1 MLFGAERYA
10 AYADMEGAT
19 SVHRRPTGTQ
29 DRGPHFMIQGG
40 LRQVLAR
47 DASHF
52 LVTPREVVVASS
64 LAEVSAL
71 LSAATEGGYGLT
83 FRSGGTSLS
92 GQAQSGSVLVDTR
105 RGFRSVEVLDGG
117 ARVRVQPGATVRQ
130 VNVRLAPFGFRLG
143 PDPAS
148 EAAATVGG
156 VIANN
161 SSGML
166 CGTEFNSYRT
176 LESVV
181 VVLPSGSVI
190 DTGTGDADYQLR
202 LTEPALYE
210 GLLRLRDRV
219 RGNPE
224 SVRLIERLFGLKNT
238 MGYAVN
244 AFVDFSY
251 PVDIL
256 AHLMVGSEGTLGF
269 IAEATFRTVPV
280 RPHVATGFLVFDSI
294 ERATGVLPE
303 LVGSGLAA
311 IEVLDATALRV
322 AQQDPVGGRALPGL
336 AVDRHAGLLVE
347 FQEFTEPELAERVEQ
362 ARGLLD
368 LLPLVLPAELTRVAA
383 TRADLWHVRKGL
395 YAAVA
400 GARPSGTT
408 ALLEDVAVPV
418 SALAGTCEELTGL
431 FDRHGYEES
440 VIFGHAKDGN
450 IHFLLNERFDRPES
464 LARFTA
470 FTEDMVGLILGAGGT
485 LKAEHG
491 TGRMMAPF
499 VRRQYGDELYD
510 VMREVKA
517 LVDPAGI
524 LNPEVI
530 ISGDP
535 TIHLQHLK
543 TTPTIEA
550 EVDRC
555 VDCGF
560 CEPVCPSKDLTLTPR
575 QRIALRRERARAE
588 QAGDLALVREL
599 DDAARYELID
609 TCAAD
614 GMCAT
619 ACPVG
624 IDTGALVKRLRADA
638 APATLQQAWTT
649 AARHWARTISVASRA
664 LTIAQRVPR
673 LAAAGSRAGRQV
685 AGADTIPLWDSTLP
699 AGGPRREPRPAAE
712 PVAVFM
718 PACVGTMFGPEFGY
732 PGVTAALLALCERAG
747 VEVVIPDGIADSCC
761 GTPFA
766 SKGMTAAHGQMRDR
780 MEAWLWRATDRGRL
794 PVVVDA
800 SSCTEGLT
808 GLLARV
814 EAGYGRP
821 ITVVD
826 ALTFTVD
833 TVLPRLPDPPTR
845 LPSLVVHPTCSTT
858 RLGLTPTLLA
868 LAGTITDRAEVPAD
882 WGCCGFAGD
891 RGLLHPELTASA
903 TATQAAHVRDAGA
916 AAHASA
922 NRTCEIGMTR
932 AAGRPYVHVLEHL
945 AIAHNL
951 FTNPHPHELDTVIDK
966 ELS

>member
-1 MLFGAERYA
+1 MRDAVSAR
-10 AYADMEGAT
+10 AT
-19 SVHRRPTGTQ
+19 QRSLPHRVATA
-29 DRGPHFMIQGG
+29 H
-40 LRQVLAR
+40 

-52 LVTPREVVVASS
+52 LLSPREVGVATSIDGVVEF
-64 LAEVSAL
+64 LAGAMRSGRA
-71 LSAATEGGYGLT
+71 LT

-92 GQAQSGSVLVDTR
+92 GQGQSGSVLVDTR
-105 RGFRSVEVLDGG
+105 RHFRQVVVLDGG
-117 ARVRVQPGATVRQ
+117 ARVRVGPGATVRS
-130 VNVRLAPFGFRLG
+130 VNARLAPLGFRLG

-148 EAAATVGG
+148 ESAATVGG

-166 CGTEFNSYRT
+166 CGTVFNTYRT
-176 LESVV
+176 LESLV
-181 VVLPSGSVI
+181 VVLASGTVI
-190 DTGTGDADYQLR
+190 DTGAGDADYQLR
-202 LTEPALYE
+202 SMEPALYE

-224 SVRLIERLFGLKNT
+224 SVREINRLFAMKNT

-244 AFVDFSY
+244 AFTDFTY

-280 RPHVATGFLVFDSI
+280 LPHAATGFLVFDSI

-303 LVGSGLAA
+303 LVASGLAA
-311 IEVLDATALRV
+311 IEVLDSTALRV
-322 AQQDPVGGRALPGL
+322 AQRDPVGGRALPGL

-347 FQEFTEPELAERVEQ
+347 FQESTELALTEQ
-362 ARGLLD
+362 LDGAQNLLD
-368 LLPLVLPAELTRVAA
+368 RLPLVAPAVLTQVAS

-408 ALLEDVAVPV
+408 ALLEDIAVPV
-418 SALAGTCEELTGL
+418 PALAGTCEALAGL

-440 VIFGHAKDGN
+440 VTFGHAKDGN
-450 IHFLLNERFDRPES
+450 IHFLLNERFDRPE
-464 LARFTA
+464 LMARFTA
-470 FTEDMVGLILGAGGT
+470 FTEDMVELVLAAGGT

-499 VRRQYGDELYD
+499 VRRQYGDELYE
-510 VMREVKA
+510 VMRQVKA
-517 LVDPAGI
+517 LFDPAGI
-524 LNPEVI
+524 LNPGVI
-530 ISGDP
+530 ISDDP

-543 TTPTIEA
+543 TTPTVEA

-560 CEPVCPSKDLTLTPR
+560 CEPVCPSRDLTLTPR

-588 QAGDLALVREL
+588 LAGDTDTVREL
-599 DDAARYELID
+599 DMAAGYDLLN

-624 IDTGALVKRLRADA
+624 IDTGALVKRLRAEE
-638 APATLQQAWTT
+638 ATRPQQRAWST
-649 AARHWARTISVASRA
+649 AARHWGRTTTAASRA
-664 LTIAQRVPR
+664 LTAATRLPR
-673 LAAAGSRAGRQV
+673 LAAGGSRTARRI
-685 AGADTIPLWDSTLP
+685 AGADTVPLWDSGLP
-699 AGGPRREPRPAAE
+699 AGGPRREPRPAAN

-718 PACVGTMFGPEFGY
+718 PACVGSMFGPEPGY
-732 PGVTAALLALCERAG
+732 PGVTLALIALSERAG
-747 VEVVIPDGIADSCC
+747 VEVLIPDGIANACC

-766 SKGMTAAHGQMRDR
+766 SKGMTTAHGQMRDR
-780 MEAWLWRATDRGRL
+780 MEAWLWQATDRARL

-800 SSCTEGLT
+800 ASCTEGLT
-808 GLLARV
+808 GLLDRV
-814 EAGYGRP
+814 HATYGRP
-821 ITVVD
+821 ITVID
-826 ALTFTVD
+826 AITFTHQ
-833 TVLPRLPDPPTR
+833 TLLPRLPAPTR
-845 LPSLVVHPTCSTT
+845 LPVITVHPTCSTT
-858 RLGLTPTLLA
+858 RLGITADLLA
-868 LAGTITDRAEVPAD
+868 LAGTVADSVEVPAD

-903 TATQAAHVRDAGA
+903 TATQAAQVRALDAP
-916 AAHASA
+916 AHASA

-932 AAGRPYVHVLEHL
+932 ATDRPYAHVLERL
-945 AIAHNL
+945 AIAHDL
-951 FTNPHPHELDTVIDK
+951 FPDPRPNEPDTVSDK
-966 ELS
+966 EPS

>member
-1 MLFGAERYA
+1 MTEPFWSAE
-10 AYADMEGAT
+10 T
-19 SVHRRPTGTQ
+19 SKRVTY
-29 DRGPHFMIQGG
+29 
-40 LRQVLAR
+40 AR

-52 LVTPREVVVASS
+52 LVTPNVVGTAEDLHAIVETVLRAGRENRTV
-64 LAEVSAL
+64 
-71 LSAATEGGYGLT
+71 T

-92 GQAQSGSVLVDTR
+92 GQSQAADILVDTR
-105 RGFRSVEVLDGG
+105 RGFRGIEILDGG
-117 ARVRVQPGATVRQ
+117 ARVKVQPGATVRQ
-130 VNVRLAPFGFRLG
+130 VNARLHSLGYRLG

-148 EAAATVGG
+148 ESAATIGG
-156 VIANN
+156 VLANN

-166 CGTEFNSYRT
+166 CGTEFNAYRT
-176 LESVV
+176 LESLV
-181 VVLPSGSVI
+181 VVLPSGTMI
-190 DTGTGDADYQLR
+190 DTGSGDADIQLQF
-202 LTEPALYE
+202 TEPALYE

-219 RGNPE
+219 RGSAQ
-224 SVRLIERLFGLKNT
+224 SVHLIERFFGMKNT

-244 AFVDFSY
+244 AFLDFSA
-251 PVDIL
+251 PIDIL

-269 IAEATFRTVPV
+269 VAEATFRTVPV
-280 RPHVATGFLVFDSI
+280 RPQVATGFLVFDCI
-294 ERATGVLPE
+294 EQATGVLPE

-311 IEVLDATALRV
+311 IELLDATALRV
-322 AQQDPVGGRALPGL
+322 AQRDPVGGRALPGL
-336 AVDRHAGLLVE
+336 AVERHAGLLVE
-347 FQEFTEPELAERVEQ
+347 FQEFTEDQLAERMYRAQ
-362 ARGLLD
+362 GLLAE
-368 LLPLVLPAELTRVAA
+368 LPVVLPAELTQDAR

-418 SALAGTCEELTGL
+418 PALAGTCQALTGL

-470 FTEDMVGLILGAGGT
+470 FTEDMVNLVLGEGGT

-510 VMREVKA
+510 VMCQVKT
-517 LVDPAGI
+517 LFDPDGV
-524 LNPEVI
+524 LNPGVVI
-530 ISGDP
+530 SDDP

-543 TTPTIEA
+543 TTPTVES

-575 QRIALRRERARAE
+575 QRIALRREGARA
-588 QAGDLALVREL
+588 QLVGDLSLARRL
-599 DDAARYELID
+599 DADVRYEVLD

-624 IDTGALVKRLRADA
+624 IDTGALVKRLRTDS
-638 APATLQQAWTT
+638 ATATQKRVWTT
-649 AARHWARTISVASRA
+649 AARHWARTSSAAAHA
-664 LTIAQRVPR
+664 LTIAKRLPR
-673 LAAAGSRAGRQV
+673 IAIAGSRTARRV
-685 AGADTIPLWDSTLP
+685 TGADITPLWEAGLP
-699 AGGPRREPRPAAE
+699 AGGTRRQPLPAGE

-718 PACVGTMFGPEFGY
+718 PACVGSMFGPEPGF
-732 PGVTAALLALCERAG
+732 PGVTAALLALCKRAG
-747 VEVVIPDGIADSCC
+747 VEVVIPEGIADTCC

-766 SKGMTAAHGQMRDR
+766 SKGMSDAHGQMRDR
-780 MEAWLWRATDRGRL
+780 MEAWLWRATDQGLL

-808 GLLARV
+808 GLLHRV
-814 EAGYGRP
+814 ESIYGRP
-821 ITVVD
+821 ITVID
-826 ALTFTVD
+826 ALTFVQD
-833 TVLPRLPDPPTR
+833 RVLPRLPRPPTR
-845 LPSLVVHPTCSTT
+845 LPCLVVHPTCSTT
-858 RLGLTPTLLA
+858 RLGLTPALLA
-868 LAGTITDRAEVPAD
+868 LAHSCADRIEVPAD

-891 RGLLHPELTASA
+891 RGLLHPELTAAATSA
-903 TATQAAHVRDAGA
+903 QAAQIRQLGGD
-916 AAHASA
+916 AHASA

-932 AAGRPYVHVLEHL
+932 ATGCSYVHVLEHL
-945 AIAHNL
+945 AISHDL
-951 FTNPHPHELDTVIDK
+951 CPDPRPKGLDTDIHK

>member
-1 MLFGAERYA
+1 MSKSDHGLSLTEDLYRA
-10 AYADMEGAT
+10 AH
-19 SVHRRPTGTQ
+19 SN
-29 DRGPHFMIQGG
+29 
-40 LRQVLAR
+40 

-52 LVTPREVVVASS
+52 LMRPALIVVATSVDDVGAQ
-64 LAEVSAL
+64 LAACSQGARTV
-71 LSAATEGGYGLT
+71 T

-92 GQAQSGSVLVDTR
+92 GQAQSDSVLVDTR
-105 RGFRSVEVLDGG
+105 RGFRSVEVLDDGH
-117 ARVRVQPGATVRQ
+117 RVRVGPGATVRS
-130 VNVRLAPFGFRLG
+130 VNARLAPLGFRLG

-148 EAAATVGG
+148 ESAATIGG
-156 VIANN
+156 VVANN

-166 CGTEFNSYRT
+166 CGTEFNTYRT

-181 VVLPSGSVI
+181 VVLPSGTVV
-190 DTGTGDADYQLR
+190 DTGAGDADYQLR
-202 LTEPALYE
+202 SLEPTLYE

-224 SVRLIERLFGLKNT
+224 SVREIERLFALKNT

-244 AFVDFSY
+244 AFIDYTY

-256 AHLMVGSEGTLGF
+256 ARLMVGSEGTLGF

-280 RPHVATGFLVFDSI
+280 LPHAATGFLVFDSI

-303 LVGSGLAA
+303 LVASGLAA
-311 IEVLDATALRV
+311 IEVLDSTALRV
-322 AQQDPVGGRALPGL
+322 AQRDPVGGRALPGL
-336 AVDRHAGLLVE
+336 AVGRHAGLLVE
-347 FQEFTEPELAERVEQ
+347 FQEATELALNERLDC
-362 ARGLLD
+362 ARELLTG
-368 LLPLVLPAELTRVAA
+368 LPLVLPAVLTQVAS

-418 SALAGTCEELTGL
+418 PELAGTCEALTGL

-464 LARFTA
+464 LARFEA
-470 FTEDMVGLILGAGGT
+470 FTEDMVELVLGAGGT

-499 VRRQYGDELYD
+499 VRRQYGDELYE

-517 LVDPAGI
+517 LFDPAGI
-524 LNPEVI
+524 LNPGVL
-530 ISGDP
+530 ISDDP

-543 TTPTIEA
+543 TTPTVEA

-560 CEPVCPSKDLTLTPR
+560 CEPVCPSRDLTLTPR

-588 QAGDLALVREL
+588 QAGDAEAVRGI
-599 DDAARYELID
+599 DAAAGYDLVD

-624 IDTGALVKRLRADA
+624 IDTGALVKRLRAEA
-638 APATLQQAWTT
+638 ATMSQERAWST
-649 AARHWARTISVASRA
+649 AARHWGRTTTTASLA
-664 LTIAQRVPR
+664 LTAAKRLPR
-673 LAAAGSRAGRQV
+673 LAAGGSRAARRV
-685 AGADTIPLWDSTLP
+685 AGTDTVPLWDSELP
-699 AGGPRREPRPAAE
+699 TGGPRREPRPAAE
-712 PVAVFM
+712 PVAVLM
-718 PACVGTMFGPEFGY
+718 SACVGSMFGPEPGH

-747 VEVVIPDGIADSCC
+747 VEVAVPDGIADACC
-761 GTPFA
+761 GTPFV
-766 SKGMTAAHGQMRDR
+766 SKGMTQAHAQMRTR
-780 MEAWLWRATDRGRL
+780 MEAWLWQATDRARL

-800 SSCTEGLT
+800 ASCTEGLT
-808 GLLARV
+808 GLLDRV

-821 ITVVD
+821 ISVID
-826 ALTFTVD
+826 AITFTRV
-833 TVLPRLPDPPTR
+833 TLLPRLPAPAR
-845 LPSLVVHPTCSTT
+845 LPSITVHPTCSTT
-858 RLGLTPTLLA
+858 RLGLTSDLLA
-868 LAGTITDRAEVPAD
+868 LAGAVADRVEVPAD

-903 TATQAAHVRDAGA
+903 TATQAKQIRSLDASAHV
-916 AAHASA
+916 SA

-932 AAGRPYVHVLEHL
+932 ATDRPYAHVLEHL
-945 AIAHNL
+945 ALALDL
-951 FTNPHPHELDTVIDK
+951 FPRPAALVPTTTTEPK
-966 ELS
+966 

>member
-1 MLFGAERYA
+1 MNSGKATPPHATGGVGLL
-10 AYADMEGAT
+10 ADRLAT
-19 SVHRRPTGTQ
+19 AH
-29 DRGPHFMIQGG
+29 
-40 LRQVLAR
+40 

-52 LVTPREVVVASS
+52 LLVPESVATVSSVEDVVQLLRASFES
-64 LAEVSAL
+64 
-71 LSAATEGGYGLT
+71 GRPLT

-92 GQAQSGSVLVDTR
+92 GQAQSDSVLVDTR
-105 RGFRSVEVLDGG
+105 RQFRSIDVLDDGR
-117 ARVRVQPGATVRQ
+117 RVRVEPGATVGQ
-130 VNVRLAPFGFRLG
+130 VNARLASLGFRLG

-148 EAAATVGG
+148 EAACTIGG
-156 VIANN
+156 VVANN
-161 SSGML
+161 SSGMV
-166 CGTEFNSYRT
+166 CGTEFNTYRT
-176 LESVV
+176 LESMVV
-181 VVLPSGSVI
+181 LLPSGTLI
-190 DTGTGDADYQLR
+190 DTGAGDADYQLR
-202 LTEPALYE
+202 LGEPALYE
-210 GLLRLRDRV
+210 GLLRLRDRI

-294 ERATGVLPE
+294 ERATGVLPA
-303 LVGSGLAA
+303 LVASGLAA

-322 AQQDPVGGRALPGL
+322 AQGDPVGGRALPGL

-347 FQEFTEPELAERVEQ
+347 FQEFTEQELAERVEQ
-362 ARGLLD
+362 ARGLLAG
-368 LLPLVLPAELTRVAA
+368 LPLVLPAELTQAA
-383 TRADLWHVRKGL
+383 GTRADLWHVRKGL

-408 ALLEDVAVPV
+408 ALLEDIAVPV
-418 SALAGTCEELTGL
+418 PALAGTCEALTSL

-450 IHFLLNERFDRPES
+450 IHFLLNERFDRPE
-464 LARFTA
+464 LMARFTA
-470 FTEDMVGLILGAGGT
+470 FTEDMVELVLGAGGT

-499 VRRQYGDELYD
+499 VRRQYGDELYE

-517 LVDPAGI
+517 LFDPAGI
-524 LNPEVI
+524 LNPGVI
-530 ISGDP
+530 ISDDP

-543 TTPTIEA
+543 TTPTVEV

-588 QAGDLALVREL
+588 HARDWTVVREL
-599 DDAARYELID
+599 DEAAGYDLLD

-624 IDTGALVKRLRADA
+624 IDTGALVKRMRAEA
-638 APATLQQAWTT
+638 VTRSHERAWST
-649 AARHWARTISVASRA
+649 AARHWGRTTTTAS
-664 LTIAQRVPR
+664 LTLTAAKRLPR
-673 LAAAGSRAGRQV
+673 LAAGGSRTARRIAGT
-685 AGADTIPLWDSTLP
+685 DTIPLWDSGLP
-699 AGGPRREPRPAAE
+699 AGGPRREPRPSAE
-712 PVAVFM
+712 PAAVFM
-718 PACVGTMFGPEFGY
+718 PACVGSMFGPEPGY

-747 VEVVIPDGIADSCC
+747 VEVLVPDGIADACC

-766 SKGMTAAHGQMRDR
+766 SKGMTTAHEQTRGR
-780 MEAWLWRATDRGRL
+780 MEAWLWQATDQAQR

-800 SSCTEGLT
+800 ASCTEGLT
-808 GLLARV
+808 GLLDRV
-814 EAGYGRP
+814 EARYGRP
-821 ITVVD
+821 ITVID
-826 ALTFTVD
+826 ALTFTHQ
-833 TVLPRLPDPPTR
+833 TLQPRLPQLEEGSR
-845 LPSLVVHPTCSTT
+845 LPSLLLHPTCSTT
-858 RLGLTPTLLA
+858 RLGITTALLA
-868 LAGTITDRAEVPAD
+868 LAGAIAEKVEVPAD

-903 TATQAAHVRDAGA
+903 TATQAAQVRALDAP
-916 AAHASA
+916 AHASA

-932 AAGRPYVHVLEHL
+932 ATGRPYAHVLEHL
-945 AIAHNL
+945 AIALDL
-951 FTNPHPHELDTVIDK
+951 FPRPAALVPTTPTMNPPAK
-966 ELS
+966 ELQS

>member
-1 MLFGAERYA
+1 MSTPVSATTLPLHEDDSIARRHA
-10 AYADMEGAT
+10 AA
-19 SVHRRPTGTQ
+19 H
-29 DRGPHFMIQGG
+29 
-40 LRQVLAR
+40 

-52 LVTPREVVVASS
+52 LVLPSTLSTVSSVDGVAAVLIACAQRREA
-64 LAEVSAL
+64 
-71 LSAATEGGYGLT
+71 LT

-92 GQAQSGSVLVDTR
+92 GQGQSGSVLVDTR
-105 RGFRSVEVLDGG
+105 RHFRSVDVLDGG
-117 ARVRVQPGATVRQ
+117 ARVRVGPGATVRS
-130 VNVRLAPFGFRLG
+130 VNARLAPLGFRLG

-148 EAAATVGG
+148 ESAATVGG

-166 CGTEFNSYRT
+166 CGTVFNTYNT
-176 LESVV
+176 LESLV
-181 VVLPSGSVI
+181 VVLASGTVI
-190 DTGTGDADYQLR
+190 DTGAGDADYRLR
-202 LTEPALYE
+202 VAEPGLYE
-210 GLLRLRDRV
+210 GLLRLRDRL
-219 RGNPE
+219 RGNPD
-224 SVRLIERLFGLKNT
+224 SVRTVERLFGLKNT

-244 AFVDFSY
+244 AFIDFTY

-280 RPHVATGFLVFDSI
+280 RPHAATGFLVFDSI

-303 LVGSGLAA
+303 LVASGPAA
-311 IEVLDATALRV
+311 IEVLDSTALRV
-322 AQQDPVGGRALPGL
+322 AQRDPVGGRALPGL
-336 AVDRHAGLLVE
+336 SVDRHAGLLVE
-347 FQEFTEPELAERVEQ
+347 FQEFTERELGERVER

-368 LLPLVLPAELTRVAA
+368 RLPVVLPAELTQVTS

-418 SALAGTCEELTGL
+418 PALAGTCEALTSL

-450 IHFLLNERFDRPES
+450 IHFLLNERFDRPE
-464 LARFTA
+464 LMARFTA
-470 FTEDMVGLILGAGGT
+470 FTEDMVELVLGAGGT

-499 VRRQYGDELYD
+499 VRRQYGDELYE

-517 LVDPAGI
+517 LFDPAGI
-524 LNPEVI
+524 LNPGVI
-530 ISGDP
+530 ISDDP
-535 TIHLQHLK
+535 TIHVQHLK
-543 TTPTIEA
+543 TTPTVEV

-560 CEPVCPSKDLTLTPR
+560 CEPVCPSRDLTLTPR

-588 QAGDLALVREL
+588 QAGDLDLVREL
-599 DDAARYELID
+599 DVAAEYELVD

-624 IDTGALVKRLRADA
+624 IDTGALVKRLRAEDA
-638 APATLQQAWTT
+638 TRSHQRAWST
-649 AARHWARTISVASRA
+649 AARHWGRTTTTAGRA
-664 LTIAQRVPR
+664 LTAAQRVPR
-673 LAAAGSRAGRQV
+673 LATATSRAARTIV
-685 AGADTIPLWDSTLP
+685 GADTVPRWDEGLP
-699 AGGPRREPRPAAE
+699 AGGPARVPRQATD

-718 PACVGTMFGPEFGY
+718 PACVGSMFGPEPGY

-747 VEVVIPDGIADSCC
+747 VDVAVPDGIENACC
-761 GTPFA
+761 GTPFS
-766 SKGMTAAHGQMRDR
+766 SKGMTRAHAQMRAR
-780 MEAWLWRATDRGRL
+780 MEAWLWQATDHGRL

-800 SSCTEGLT
+800 ASCTEGLT
-808 GLLARV
+808 GLLDRV
-814 EAGYGRP
+814 ESTYGRP
-821 ITVVD
+821 ITVID
-826 ALTFTVD
+826 AITFTHQ
-833 TVLPRLPDPPTR
+833 TLLPRLPAPTR
-845 LPSLVVHPTCSTT
+845 RPSIAVHPTCSTT
-858 RLGLTPTLLA
+858 RLGITPELLA
-868 LAGTITDRAEVPAD
+868 LAGTIADTVEVPPD

-903 TATQAAHVRDAGA
+903 TATQAAQVRALDAP
-916 AAHASA
+916 AHASA

-932 AAGRPYVHVLEHL
+932 ATDRPYAHVLEHL
-945 AIAHNL
+945 AIAHDL
-951 FTNPHPHELDTVIDK
+951 FPDPRTNTSNTAPDNATDK

>member
-1 MLFGAERYA
+1 MPHGSELPGARV
-10 AYADMEGAT
+10 G
-19 SVHRRPTGTQ
+19 SVPSKRGRRRFSVAEDPGC
-29 DRGPHFMIQGG
+29 DDSAEDI
-40 LRQVLAR
+40 VLLSLSH
-47 DASHF
+47 DASHYQI
-52 LVTPREVVVASS
+52 VPADSVVACGIEQVAR
-64 LAEVSAL
+64 LMG
-71 LSAATEGGYGLT
+71 AAQAGGERIT

-92 GQAQSGSVLVDTR
+92 GQAQAPGTLVDTR
-105 RGFRSVEVLDGG
+105 RNFRAIEVLDGG
-117 ARVRVQPGATVRQ
+117 ARVKVQPGATVGQ
-130 VNVRLAPFGFRLG
+130 VNARLAVHGYRLG

-148 EAAATVGG
+148 ASAATVGG

-166 CGTEFNSYRT
+166 CGTEFNAFRT
-176 LESVV
+176 LESLV
-181 VVLPSGSVI
+181 VVLPTGTVV
-190 DTGTGDADYQLR
+190 DTGSGDADEHLR
-202 LTEPALYE
+202 RAEPDLFY

-219 RGNPE
+219 LGNAE
-224 SVRLIERLFGLKNT
+224 SVRVLDHLFAMKNT
-238 MGYAVN
+238 MGYSVN
-244 AFVDFSY
+244 AFLDFTS

-269 IAEATFRTVPV
+269 IAEATFRTVPL
-280 RPHVATGFLVFDSI
+280 RPHAATGFLVFDSI

-303 LVGSGLAA
+303 LVTSGLAA
-311 IEVLDATALRV
+311 IELLDATALRV
-322 AQQDPVGGRALPGL
+322 AQRDTIGGRALPGL
-336 AVDRHAGLLVE
+336 SVERHAGLLVE
-347 FQEFTEPELAERVEQ
+347 FQESTDLALAERLEG
-362 ARGLLD
+362 ARDMLD
-368 LLPLVLPAELTRVAA
+368 RLPLALPAELTQTPG

-408 ALLEDVAVPV
+408 ALLEDIAVPV
-418 SALAGTCEELTGL
+418 PALAGTCEALTGL

-450 IHFLLNERFDRPES
+450 IHFLLNERFDQTES
-464 LARFTA
+464 LSRFTA
-470 FTEDMVGLILGAGGT
+470 FTEDMVELVLGAGGT

-517 LVDPAGI
+517 LFDPAGI
-524 LNPEVI
+524 LNPGVI
-530 ISGDP
+530 ISDDP

-543 TTPTIEA
+543 TTPTVES

-555 VDCGF
+555 VDCGY

-588 QAGDLALVREL
+588 LAGDTETVRGI
-599 DDAARYELID
+599 DAAAGYDLLD

-624 IDTGALVKRLRADA
+624 IDTGALVKRLRAEES
-638 APATLQQAWTT
+638 TRKQERVWTT
-649 AARHWARTISVASRA
+649 AARHWGRTTTTASRA
-664 LTIAQRVPR
+664 LTVAKALPR
-673 LAAAGSRAGRQV
+673 LAAGGSRAARRI
-685 AGADTIPLWDSTLP
+685 AGAEIFPLWDSGLP
-699 AGGPRREPRPAAE
+699 AGGPRREPRPAAY

-718 PACVGTMFGPEFGY
+718 PACVGSMFGPEPGY
-732 PGVTAALLALCERAG
+732 PGVTSALMALCERAG
-747 VEVVIPDGIADSCC
+747 VEVVIPDGIADACC

-766 SKGMTAAHGQMRDR
+766 SKGMTTAHGQMRDR
-780 MEAWLWRATDRGRL
+780 MEAWLWQATDRARL

-808 GLLARV
+808 GLLDRV
-814 EAGYGRP
+814 GAPYGRP
-821 ITVVD
+821 ITVID
-826 ALTFTVD
+826 AITFTHQ
-833 TVLPRLPDPPTR
+833 TLLPRLPSPTR
-845 LPSLVVHPTCSTT
+845 RPSITVHPTCSTT
-858 RLGLTPTLLA
+858 RLGITADLLG
-868 LAGTITDRAEVPAD
+868 LAGTVADSVEVPAD

-903 TATQAAHVRDAGA
+903 TATQAAQVRALDASAHV
-916 AAHASA
+916 SA

-932 AAGRPYVHVLEHL
+932 ATDRSYVHVLEHL
-945 AIAHNL
+945 AIAHDL
-951 FTNPHPHELDTVIDK
+951 FPDPQPKEPDTASDK
-966 ELS
+966 EPS

>member
-1 MLFGAERYA
+1 MTSLASASTPARYEGVSITRRYA
-10 AYADMEGAT
+10 AA
-19 SVHRRPTGTQ
+19 H
-29 DRGPHFMIQGG
+29 
-40 LRQVLAR
+40 

-52 LVTPREVVVASS
+52 LILPSSVSKASS
-64 LAEVSAL
+64 VDEMAAL
-71 LSAATEGGYGLT
+71 LAACAGRDQVLT

-92 GQAQSGSVLVDTR
+92 GQAQAAGLLVDTR
-105 RGFRSVEVLDGG
+105 RGFRAVEVLDGG

-130 VNVRLAPFGFRLG
+130 VNARLAPFGFRLG

-148 EAAATVGG
+148 ESAATVGG
-156 VIANN
+156 VVANN

-166 CGTEFNSYRT
+166 CGTEFNTYRT
-176 LESVV
+176 LESLV
-181 VVLPSGSVI
+181 VVLPGGTVL
-190 DTGTGDADYQLR
+190 DTAQPDADYQLR
-202 LTEPALYE
+202 VAEPALYE

-244 AFVDFSY
+244 AFVDFTY

-256 AHLMVGSEGTLGF
+256 THLMVGSEGTLGF

-303 LVGSGLAA
+303 LVASGLAA

-322 AQQDPVGGRALPGL
+322 AQRDPVGGRALPGL

-347 FQEFTEPELAERVEQ
+347 FQEFTEPELADRVEQ

-368 LLPLVLPAELTRVAA
+368 RLPVVLPAELTQGAG

-418 SALAGTCEELTGL
+418 PALAETCEALTGL

-450 IHFLLNERFDRPES
+450 IHFLLNERFDRPQS

-470 FTEDMVGLILGAGGT
+470 FTEDMVDLVLGAGGT

-499 VRRQYGDELYD
+499 VRRQYGDELYA
-510 VMREVKA
+510 VMREVKT
-517 LVDPAGI
+517 LFDPAGI
-524 LNPEVI
+524 LNPGVI
-530 ISGDP
+530 ISDDP

-543 TTPTIEA
+543 TTPTVEA

-560 CEPVCPSKDLTLTPR
+560 CEPVCPSRDLTLTPR

-588 QAGDLALVREL
+588 QAGDTATVRQIDATAEYALV
-599 DDAARYELID
+599 D

-638 APATLQQAWTT
+638 APATQQRAWTT
-649 AARHWARTISVASRA
+649 AARHWARTTTIAARA
-664 LTIAQRVPR
+664 LTIATRVPR
-673 LAAAGSRAGRQV
+673 MAAAGSRIARRV
-685 AGADTIPLWDSTLP
+685 TGADTVPLWDAGLP
-699 AGGPRREPRPAAE
+699 AGGTRREPRPAVN

-718 PACVGTMFGPEFGY
+718 PACVGSMFGPEPGY
-732 PGVTAALLALCERAG
+732 PGVTAALLALCEAAR
-747 VEVVIPDGIADSCC
+747 VEVMVPDGIADTCC

-766 SKGMTAAHGQMRDR
+766 SKGMTTAHGQMRHR
-780 MEAWLWRATDRGRL
+780 MEAWLWQATDRGRL

-800 SSCTEGLT
+800 ASCTEGLT
-808 GLLARV
+808 GLLDRV

-821 ITVVD
+821 ITAVD
-826 ALTFTVD
+826 ALTLTLD
-833 TVLPRLPDPPTR
+833 TVLPRLPQPPAR
-845 LPSLVVHPTCSTT
+845 LPSLMVHPTCSTT

-868 LAGTITDRAEVPAD
+868 LAGAVADRVEVPAD

-891 RGLLHPELTASA
+891 RGLLHPELTAAA
-903 TATQAAHVRDAGA
+903 TATQATQVRDLA
-916 AAHASA
+916 ATSHASA

-932 AAGRPYVHVLEHL
+932 ATGRPYVHVLEHL
-945 AIAHNL
+945 AIAHAL
-951 FTNPHPHELDTVIDK
+951 VPAPLSIEPDK

>member
-1 MLFGAERYA
+1 MRHA
-10 AYADMEGAT
+10 AA
-19 SVHRRPTGTQ
+19 H
-29 DRGPHFMIQGG
+29 
-40 LRQVLAR
+40 

-52 LVTPREVVVASS
+52 LLWPSS
-64 LAEVSAL
+64 VSGVSSVDELVAL
-71 LSAATEGGYGLT
+71 LVVGARQGEALT

-117 ARVRVQPGATVRQ
+117 ARVRVQTGATVRQ

-156 VIANN
+156 VVANN

-176 LESVV
+176 LESLV
-181 VVLPSGSVI
+181 VVLPSGSVV
-190 DTGTGDADYQLR
+190 DTGSGDADYQLR
-202 LTEPALYE
+202 VAEPALYE

-224 SVRLIERLFGLKNT
+224 SVRLIERLFGMKNT

-244 AFVDFSY
+244 AFVDFTY

-256 AHLMVGSEGTLGF
+256 THLMVGSEGTLGF

-303 LVGSGLAA
+303 LVASGLAA

-322 AQQDPVGGRALPGL
+322 AQRDPVGGRALPSL
-336 AVDRHAGLLVE
+336 AVARHAGLLVE
-347 FQEFTEPELAERVEQ
+347 FQESTERELADRVEQ

-368 LLPLVLPAELTRVAA
+368 RLPVVLPAELTQVAA

-418 SALAGTCEELTGL
+418 PALAGTCQALTGL
-431 FDRHGYEES
+431 FDRHRYEES
-440 VIFGHAKDGN
+440 VVFGHAKDGN

-464 LARFTA
+464 LARFSA
-470 FTEDMVGLILGAGGT
+470 FTEDMVDLIVGVGGT

-499 VRRQYGDELYD
+499 VRRQYGDELYE

-517 LVDPAGI
+517 LFDPAGI
-524 LNPEVI
+524 LNPDVVI
-530 ISGDP
+530 SDDP

-543 TTPTIEA
+543 TTPTVEA

-560 CEPVCPSKDLTLTPR
+560 CEPVCPSRDLTLTPR

-588 QAGDLALVREL
+588 QAGDTEMVRQIDATAEYALV
-599 DDAARYELID
+599 D

-638 APATLQQAWTT
+638 APATQQRAWTS
-649 AARHWARTISVASRA
+649 AGRHWARTTTTASRA
-664 LTIAQRVPR
+664 LTAAKRVPR
-673 LAAAGSRAGRQV
+673 LAAAGSRTTRRV
-685 AGADTIPLWDSTLP
+685 AGADTVPLWDAGLP
-699 AGGPRREPRPAAE
+699 AGGARREPRPAAY

-718 PACVGTMFGPEFGY
+718 PACVGSMFGPEPGY
-732 PGVTAALLALCERAG
+732 PGVTAALLALCEAAR
-747 VEVVIPDGIADSCC
+747 VEVVIPDGIADTCC

-766 SKGMTAAHGQMRDR
+766 SKGMTTAHGQMRDR

-800 SSCTEGLT
+800 ASCTEGLT

-814 EAGYGRP
+814 KARYGRP
-821 ITVVD
+821 ITVID

-833 TVLPRLPDPPTR
+833 TVLPRLPQPPAR

-858 RLGLTPTLLA
+858 RLGLTPALLA
-868 LAGTITDRAEVPAD
+868 LAGTVADRVEVPAD

-903 TATQAAHVRDAGA
+903 TTTQAAQVRDLA
-916 AAHASA
+916 ATAHASA

-932 AAGRPYVHVLEHL
+932 ATDRPYAHVLEHL
-945 AIAHNL
+945 AIAHEL
-951 FTNPHPHELDTVIDK
+951 FPNPRTIDTDK
-966 ELS
+966 EPS

>member
-1 MLFGAERYA
+1 M
-10 AYADMEGAT
+10 
-19 SVHRRPTGTQ
+19 VHA
-29 DRGPHFMIQGG
+29 H
-40 LRQVLAR
+40 
-47 DASHF
+47 DASHY
-52 LVTPREVVVASS
+52 LVVPHDVTAAESIEEVGAA
-64 LAEVSAL
+64 LA
-71 LSAATEGGYGLT
+71 AAAADGQAIT

-92 GQAQSGSVLVDTR
+92 GQAQSGSILIDTR

-117 ARVRVQPGATVRQ
+117 DRVRVQPGATVRQ
-130 VNVRLAPFGFRLG
+130 VNARLAPFGSRLG

-148 EAAATVGG
+148 ESAATVGG
-156 VIANN
+156 VVANN

-166 CGTEFNSYRT
+166 CGTEFNAYRT
-176 LESVV
+176 LESLV
-181 VVLPSGSVI
+181 VVLPSGTVL
-190 DTGTGDADYQLR
+190 DTGAGDADYQFR
-202 LTEPALYE
+202 VAEPALYE

-244 AFVDFSY
+244 AFVDFDD

-256 AHLMVGSEGTLGF
+256 MHLMVGSEGTLGF

-303 LVGSGLAA
+303 LVASGLAA

-322 AQQDPVGGRALPGL
+322 AQRDPVGGRALPGL
-336 AVDRHAGLLVE
+336 TVEGHAGLLVE
-347 FQEFTEPELAERVEQ
+347 FQEFTEQELADRMER

-368 LLPLVLPAELTRVAA
+368 RLPVVLPAELTQGAG

-418 SALAGTCEELTGL
+418 PALADTCEALTGL

-470 FTEDMVGLILGAGGT
+470 FTEDMVDLVLGAGGT

-499 VRRQYGDELYD
+499 VRRQYGDELYE

-517 LVDPAGI
+517 LFDPAGI
-524 LNPEVI
+524 LNPDVVI
-530 ISGDP
+530 SDDP

-543 TTPTIEA
+543 STPTVEG

-560 CEPVCPSKDLTLTPR
+560 CEPVCPSRDLTLTPR

-588 QAGDLALVREL
+588 QAGDTETVRQIDATAEYALV
-599 DDAARYELID
+599 D

-624 IDTGALVKRLRADA
+624 IDTGALVKRLRADG
-638 APATLQQAWTT
+638 APATQQRAWTA
-649 AARHWARTISVASRA
+649 AARHWARSTTAAARA
-664 LTIAQRVPR
+664 LTIATRVPR
-673 LAAAGSRAGRQV
+673 MAAAGSRAARRV
-685 AGADTIPLWDSTLP
+685 AGTDTVPLWEAGLP
-699 AGGPRREPRPAAE
+699 AGGTRREPRPAE
-712 PVAVFM
+712 YPVAVFM
-718 PACVGTMFGPEFGY
+718 PACVGSMFGPEPGY
-732 PGVTAALLALCERAG
+732 PGVTAALLALCEAAK
-747 VEVVIPDGIADSCC
+747 VEVVIPDGIADGCC

-766 SKGMTAAHGQMRDR
+766 SKGMTTAHGQMRVR

-800 SSCTEGLT
+800 ASCTEGLT

-814 EAGYGRP
+814 EARYGRP
-821 ITVVD
+821 ITVDD
-826 ALTFTVD
+826 ALTFTLD
-833 TVLPRLPDPPTR
+833 TVMPRLPQPPTR

-858 RLGLTPTLLA
+858 RLGLTPALLA
-868 LAGTITDRAEVPAD
+868 LAGEVAERVEVPAD

-903 TATQAAHVRDAGA
+903 TATQAAQVLEAGA

-932 AAGRPYVHVLEHL
+932 ATSRPYVHVLEHL
-945 AIAHNL
+945 AIAHAL
-951 FTNPHPHELDTVIDK
+951 VPAPQSIQPDK

>member
-1 MLFGAERYA
+1 MPYELAPAIRGLPTPWTAVE
-10 AYADMEGAT
+10 T
-19 SVHRRPTGTQ
+19 SQSHRASY
-29 DRGPHFMIQGG
+29 
-40 LRQVLAR
+40 AR

-52 LVTPREVVVASS
+52 LIAPREVTVAGSV
-64 LAEVSAL
+64 EDVSAL
-71 LSAATEGGYGLT
+71 MGQAALTGRALT

-117 ARVRVQPGATVRQ
+117 RRVRVGPGATVRQ
-130 VNVRLAPFGFRLG
+130 VNARLAPLGFRLG

-148 EAAATVGG
+148 ESAATVGG
-156 VIANN
+156 VVANN

-166 CGTEFNSYRT
+166 CGTEFNAYRT

-181 VVLPSGSVI
+181 VVLPSGTVV
-190 DTGTGDADYQLR
+190 DTGSGDADYQLR
-202 LTEPALYE
+202 VAEPAVYE

-219 RGNPE
+219 RGNRE

-244 AFVDFSY
+244 AFVDFTY

-256 AHLMVGSEGTLGF
+256 ARLMVGSEGTLGF
-269 IAEATFRTVPV
+269 IAEATFRTVPM
-280 RPHVATGFLVFDSI
+280 RPHAATGFFVFDSI

-322 AQQDPVGGRALPGL
+322 AQRDPVGGRALPGL

-347 FQEFTEPELAERVEQ
+347 FQEFTEQELGERVEQ

-368 LLPLVLPAELTRVAA
+368 RLPVVLPAKLTQGAQ

-400 GARPSGTT
+400 GSRPSGTT

-418 SALAGTCEELTGL
+418 PQLAGTCRALTTL

-450 IHFLLNERFDRPES
+450 LHFLLNERFDRPES

-470 FTEDMVGLILGAGGT
+470 FTEDMVDLVLGAGGT

-499 VRRQYGDELYD
+499 VRRQYGDELYE

-517 LVDPAGI
+517 LFDPAGI
-524 LNPEVI
+524 LNPGVI
-530 ISGDP
+530 ISDDP

-543 TTPTIEA
+543 TTPTVEA

-560 CEPVCPSKDLTLTPR
+560 CEPVCPSRDLTLTPR

-599 DDAARYELID
+599 DDAAEYDLVD

-624 IDTGALVKRLRADA
+624 IDTGALVKRLRAEA
-638 APATLQQAWTT
+638 APAVQQRAWSNAARHWGRTTTT
-649 AARHWARTISVASRA
+649 AARA
-664 LTIAQRVPR
+664 LTTARRVPR
-673 LAAAGSRAGRQV
+673 LAAAGSRAARRV
-685 AGADTIPLWDSTLP
+685 AGADSVPLWDARLP
-699 AGGPRREPRPAAE
+699 TGGPARVPRPAAD

-718 PACVGTMFGPEFGY
+718 PACVGSMFGPEPGY

-747 VEVVIPDGIADSCC
+747 VDVLVPEGVADACC

-766 SKGMTAAHGQMRDR
+766 SKGMTAAHARMRDR
-780 MEAWLWRATDRGRL
+780 MEAWLWQATDRGRL

-800 SSCTEGLT
+800 ASCTEGLT

-814 EAGYGRP
+814 EASHGRP
-821 ITVVD
+821 ITVID
-826 ALTFTVD
+826 ALAFTRD
-833 TVLPRLPDPPTR
+833 TLQPRLPQLQQGSR
-845 LPSLVVHPTCSTT
+845 LPVLVVHPTCSTT
-858 RLGLTPTLLA
+858 RLGLTPALLA
-868 LAGTITDRAEVPAD
+868 LAGTVADRVEVPAD

-903 TATQAAHVRDAGA
+903 TSTQAAQARDLAA

-932 AAGRPYVHVLEHL
+932 ATGRPYVHVLEHL
-945 AIAHNL
+945 AIAHAL
-951 FTNPHPHELDTVIDK
+951 APAPRTIDP
-966 ELS
+966 ERPSPTP

>member
-1 MLFGAERYA
+1 M
-10 AYADMEGAT
+10 
-19 SVHRRPTGTQ
+19 
-29 DRGPHFMIQGG
+29 
-40 LRQVLAR
+40 
-47 DASHF
+47 
-52 LVTPREVVVASS
+52 
-64 LAEVSAL
+64 
-71 LSAATEGGYGLT
+71 T

-92 GQAQSGSVLVDTR
+92 GQALSRSVLVDTR
-105 RGFRSVEVLDGG
+105 RHFRSVEVLDGG
-117 ARVRVQPGATVRQ
+117 ERVRVQPGATVRQ
-130 VNVRLAPFGFRLG
+130 VNARLAPLGFRLG

-148 EAAATVGG
+148 ESAATVGG

-166 CGTEFNSYRT
+166 CGTEFNTYRT
-176 LESVV
+176 LESLV
-181 VVLPSGSVI
+181 VVLPGGTVV
-190 DTGTGDADYQLR
+190 DTGQPDADDQLR

-224 SVRLIERLFGLKNT
+224 SVRLIERLFGMKNT

-244 AFVDFSY
+244 AFVDFDE
-251 PVDIL
+251 PIEIL
-256 AHLMVGSEGTLGF
+256 THLMVGSEGTLGF
-269 IAEATFRTVPV
+269 VAEATFRTVPV
-280 RPHVATGFLVFDSI
+280 RPHVATGFLVFASI
-294 ERATGVLPE
+294 EQATGVLPE
-303 LVGSGLAA
+303 LVASGLAA

-322 AQQDPVGGRALPGL
+322 AQRDPVGGRALPGL
-336 AVDRHAGLLVE
+336 TVDRHAGLLVE
-347 FQEFTEPELAERVEQ
+347 FQEFTEQELADRVEQ
-362 ARGLLD
+362 AWGLLD
-368 LLPLVLPAELTRVAA
+368 RLPMVLPAELTRVAE

-418 SALAGTCEELTGL
+418 PALAGTCEALTGL

-450 IHFLLNERFDRPES
+450 IHFLLNERFDRTES
-464 LARFTA
+464 LTRFTA
-470 FTEDMVGLILGAGGT
+470 FTEDMVDLVLGAGGT

-499 VRRQYGDELYD
+499 VRRQYGDELYA

-517 LVDPAGI
+517 LFDPAGI
-524 LNPEVI
+524 LNPDVI
-530 ISGDP
+530 ISDDP

-543 TTPTIEA
+543 TNPTVEA

-560 CEPVCPSKDLTLTPR
+560 CEPVCPSRDLTLTPR

-588 QAGDLALVREL
+588 QAGDTETVRRIDATAEYALV
-599 DDAARYELID
+599 D

-638 APATLQQAWTT
+638 APETQQRAWAT
-649 AARHWARTISVASRA
+649 AARHWARTTTTAARA
-664 LTIAQRVPR
+664 LSIATRVPR
-673 LAAAGSRAGRQV
+673 LAAAGSRAARRV
-685 AGADTIPLWDSTLP
+685 AGADTVPLWDARLP
-699 AGGPRREPRPAAE
+699 AGGNRREPRPATN
-712 PVAVFM
+712 PSAVYM
-718 PACVGTMFGPEFGY
+718 PACVGTMFGPEPGY
-732 PGVTAALLALCERAG
+732 PGVTAALLALCDRAG
-747 VEVVIPDGIADSCC
+747 VEVVIPDGIADTCC

-766 SKGMTAAHGQMRDR
+766 SKGMTTAHGQMRDR
-780 MEAWLWRATDRGRL
+780 MQAWLWQATDRGQL

-800 SSCTEGLT
+800 ASCTEGLT
-808 GLLARV
+808 SLLDRV
-814 EAGYGRP
+814 QGRYGRQ
-821 ITVVD
+821 ITVID
-826 ALTFTVD
+826 ALTFTID

-845 LPSLVVHPTCSTT
+845 LPSLAVHPTCSTT
-858 RLGLTPTLLA
+858 RLGLTPALLA
-868 LAGTITDRAEVPAD
+868 LAGTIAERVEVPTD

-903 TATQAAHVRDAGA
+903 TATQAAQIRAADATAHV
-916 AAHASA
+916 SA

-932 AAGRPYVHVLEHL
+932 ATAQPYVHVLEHL
-945 AIAHNL
+945 AIAHHL
-951 FTNPHPHELDTVIDK
+951 CTDPRTNTPDTVSEK
-966 ELS
+966 ESS

>member
-1 MLFGAERYA
+1 MKRVTY
-10 AYADMEGAT
+10 
-19 SVHRRPTGTQ
+19 
-29 DRGPHFMIQGG
+29 
-40 LRQVLAR
+40 AR

-52 LVTPREVVVASS
+52 HLTPNVVDTPLNPGDV
-64 LAEVSAL
+64 
-71 LSAATEGGYGLT
+71 AATIMRAGRDGRTIT

-92 GQAQSGSVLVDTR
+92 GQSLSDDVLMDTR
-105 RGFRSVEVLDGG
+105 RGFRSIQVLNDGR
-117 ARVRVQPGATVRQ
+117 RVRVGPGVTVRQ
-130 VNVRLAPFGFRLG
+130 VNARLTSWGYRLG

-148 EAAATVGG
+148 ETAATVGG
-156 VIANN
+156 VVANN

-166 CGTEFNSYRT
+166 CGSEFNAYRT
-176 LESVV
+176 LESLV
-181 VVLPSGSVI
+181 VVLPSGTIV
-190 DTGTGDADYQLR
+190 DTSQLDADERLR
-202 LTEPALYE
+202 VGEPTLYE

-224 SVRLIERLFGLKNT
+224 SVRRIEHLFGMKNT

-244 AFVDFSY
+244 AFLDFTY
-251 PVDIL
+251 PDDIL
-256 AHLMVGSEGTLGF
+256 THLMVGSEGTLGF

-294 ERATGVLPE
+294 ERATGALPE
-303 LVGSGLAA
+303 LVASGLAA
-311 IEVLDATALRV
+311 IEVLDATSLRV
-322 AQQDPVGGRALPGL
+322 AQQDPVGGRALPDL

-347 FQEFTEPELAERVEQ
+347 FQEFSEQDLADKVER
-362 ARGLLD
+362 ARALLEG
-368 LLPLVLPAELTRVAA
+368 LPLALPAQLAQVAA
-383 TRADLWHVRKGL
+383 RRAELWHVRKGL

-400 GARPSGTT
+400 GARPTGTT

-418 SALAGTCEELTGL
+418 QSLADTCEALTQL

-464 LARFTA
+464 LTRFTA
-470 FTEDMVGLILGAGGT
+470 FTEDMVEVVLGAGGT

-499 VRRQYGDELYD
+499 VRRQYGDELYE

-517 LVDPAGI
+517 LFDPAGI
-524 LNPEVI
+524 LNPGVI
-530 ISGDP
+530 ISDDP
-535 TIHLQHLK
+535 TIHLRHLK
-543 TTPTIEA
+543 TTPTVEA

-588 QAGDLALVREL
+588 RSGDHELVREI
-599 DDAARYELID
+599 DASARYQLVD

-624 IDTGALVKRLRADA
+624 IDTGALVKRLRAES
-638 APATLQQAWTT
+638 APPSQQRAWSA
-649 AARHWARTISVASRA
+649 AARRWGRTAVVASRA
-664 LTIAQRVPR
+664 LTTAKRVPG
-673 LAAAGSRAGRQV
+673 LAAASSRMARRLAGE
-685 AGADTIPLWDSTLP
+685 DTVPLWDARLP
-699 AGGPRREPRPAAE
+699 AGGPRRAPRPAEA
-712 PVAVFM
+712 PLAVFM
-718 PACVGTMFGPEFGY
+718 PACVGSMFGPEHGY
-732 PGVTAALLALCERAG
+732 PGVSAALLALCERAEVDVTIPEG
-747 VEVVIPDGIADSCC
+747 VEETCC

-766 SKGMTAAHGQMRDR
+766 SKGMVDAHQQMRDR
-780 MEAWLWRATDRGRL
+780 MKEWIWEATDRGRL

-800 SSCTEGLT
+800 ASCTEGLM
-808 GLLARV
+808 GLMDGV
-814 EAGYGRP
+814 EASYGRP
-821 ITVVD
+821 ITVID

-833 TVLPRLPDPPTR
+833 VVLPRLPQPPKL

-868 LAGTITDRAEVPAD
+868 LAGTIAEKVEVPAN

-891 RGLLHPELTASA
+891 RGLLHPELTDSA
-903 TATQAAHVRDAGA
+903 TAVQASQVRDLGGG
-916 AAHASA
+916 AHASA

-932 AAGRPYVHVLEHL
+932 ATDRPYVHVLEHL
-945 AIAHNL
+945 AMTHGL
-951 FTNPHPHELDTVIDK
+951 FPTPLLNKRDK
-966 ELS
+966 ETL

>member
-1 MLFGAERYA
+1 
-10 AYADMEGAT
+10 
-19 SVHRRPTGTQ
+19 
-29 DRGPHFMIQGG
+29 
-40 LRQVLAR
+40 
-47 DASHF
+47 
-52 LVTPREVVVASS
+52 
-64 LAEVSAL
+64 
-71 LSAATEGGYGLT
+71 
-83 FRSGGTSLS
+83 
-92 GQAQSGSVLVDTR
+92 VLVDTR
-105 RGFRSVEVLDGG
+105 RGFRSVEVLDDGH
-117 ARVRVQPGATVRQ
+117 RVRVGPGATVRS
-130 VNVRLAPFGFRLG
+130 VNARLAPLGFRLG

-148 EAAATVGG
+148 ESAATIGG
-156 VIANN
+156 VVANN

-166 CGTEFNSYRT
+166 CGTEFNTYRT

-181 VVLPSGSVI
+181 VVLPSGTVV
-190 DTGTGDADYQLR
+190 DTGAGDADYQLR
-202 LTEPALYE
+202 SLEPTLYE

-224 SVRLIERLFGLKNT
+224 SVREIERLFALKNT

-244 AFVDFSY
+244 AFIDYTY

-256 AHLMVGSEGTLGF
+256 ARLMVGSEGTLGF

-280 RPHVATGFLVFDSI
+280 LPHAATGFLVFDSI

-303 LVGSGLAA
+303 LVASGLAA
-311 IEVLDATALRV
+311 IEVLDSTALRV
-322 AQQDPVGGRALPGL
+322 AQRDPVGGRALPGL
-336 AVDRHAGLLVE
+336 AVGRHAGLLVE
-347 FQEFTEPELAERVEQ
+347 FQEATELALNERLDC
-362 ARGLLD
+362 ARELLTG
-368 LLPLVLPAELTRVAA
+368 LPLVLPAVLTQVAS

-418 SALAGTCEELTGL
+418 PELAGTCEALTGL

-464 LARFTA
+464 LARFEA
-470 FTEDMVGLILGAGGT
+470 FTEDMVELVLGAGGT

-499 VRRQYGDELYD
+499 VRRQYGDELYE

-517 LVDPAGI
+517 LFDPAGI
-524 LNPEVI
+524 LNPGVL
-530 ISGDP
+530 ISDDP

-543 TTPTIEA
+543 TTPTVEA

-560 CEPVCPSKDLTLTPR
+560 CEPVCPSRDLTLTPR

-588 QAGDLALVREL
+588 QAGDAEAVRGI
-599 DDAARYELID
+599 DAAAGYDLVD

-624 IDTGALVKRLRADA
+624 IDTGALVKRLRAEA
-638 APATLQQAWTT
+638 ATMSQERAWST
-649 AARHWARTISVASRA
+649 AARHWGRTTTTASLA
-664 LTIAQRVPR
+664 LTAAKRLPR
-673 LAAAGSRAGRQV
+673 LAAGGSRAARRV
-685 AGADTIPLWDSTLP
+685 AGTDTVPLWDSELP
-699 AGGPRREPRPAAE
+699 TGGPRREPRPAAE
-712 PVAVFM
+712 PVAVLM
-718 PACVGTMFGPEFGY
+718 SACVGSMFGPEPGH

-747 VEVVIPDGIADSCC
+747 VEVAVPDGIADACC
-761 GTPFA
+761 GTPFV
-766 SKGMTAAHGQMRDR
+766 SKGMTQAHAQMRTR
-780 MEAWLWRATDRGRL
+780 MEAWLWQATDRARL

-800 SSCTEGLT
+800 ASCTEGLT
-808 GLLARV
+808 GLLDRV

-821 ITVVD
+821 ISVID
-826 ALTFTVD
+826 AITFTRV
-833 TVLPRLPDPPTR
+833 TLLPRLPAPAR
-845 LPSLVVHPTCSTT
+845 LPSITVHPTCSTT
-858 RLGLTPTLLA
+858 RLGLTSDLLA
-868 LAGTITDRAEVPAD
+868 LAGAVADRVEVPAD

-903 TATQAAHVRDAGA
+903 TATQAKQIRSLDASAHV
-916 AAHASA
+916 SA

-932 AAGRPYVHVLEHL
+932 ATDRPYAHVLEHL
-945 AIAHNL
+945 ALALDL
-951 FTNPHPHELDTVIDK
+951 FPRPAALVPTTTTEPK
-966 ELS
+966 

>member
-1 MLFGAERYA
+1 
-10 AYADMEGAT
+10 
-19 SVHRRPTGTQ
+19 
-29 DRGPHFMIQGG
+29 
-40 LRQVLAR
+40 
-47 DASHF
+47 
-52 LVTPREVVVASS
+52 
-64 LAEVSAL
+64 
-71 LSAATEGGYGLT
+71 
-83 FRSGGTSLS
+83 
-92 GQAQSGSVLVDTR
+92 VDTR

-117 ARVRVQPGATVRQ
+117 ERVRVQPGATVRQ
-130 VNVRLAPFGFRLG
+130 VNARLAPFGFRLG

-148 EAAATVGG
+148 ESAATVGG
-156 VIANN
+156 VVANN

-181 VVLPSGSVI
+181 VVLPSGTVV
-190 DTGTGDADYQLR
+190 DTAQPDADYRLR
-202 LTEPALYE
+202 AAEPALYQ

-224 SVRLIERLFGLKNT
+224 SVRLIEQLFGLKNT

-244 AFVDFSY
+244 AFVDFTY

-256 AHLMVGSEGTLGF
+256 THLMVGSEGTLGF

-294 ERATGVLPE
+294 EQATGVLPE
-303 LVGSGLAA
+303 LVASGLAA

-336 AVDRHAGLLVE
+336 VVDRHAGLLVE
-347 FQEFTEPELAERVEQ
+347 FQEFTEQELADRVER

-368 LLPLVLPAELTRVAA
+368 RLPVVLPAELTQVAA

-418 SALAGTCEELTGL
+418 PALAGTCEALTGL

-470 FTEDMVGLILGAGGT
+470 FTEDMVDLVLGAGGT

-499 VRRQYGDELYD
+499 VRRQYGDELYE

-517 LVDPAGI
+517 LFDPAGI
-524 LNPEVI
+524 LNPGVI
-530 ISGDP
+530 ISDDP

-543 TTPTIEA
+543 TTPMVEV

-560 CEPVCPSKDLTLTPR
+560 CEPVCPSRDLTLTPR

-588 QAGDLALVREL
+588 QAGDTETVRQIDATAQYALV
-599 DDAARYELID
+599 D

-638 APATLQQAWTT
+638 APATQQRAWTS
-649 AARHWARTISVASRA
+649 AARHWARTTAAASRA
-664 LTIAQRVPR
+664 LTTAKRVPR
-673 LAAAGSRAGRQV
+673 LAAAGSRTARWV
-685 AGADTIPLWDSTLP
+685 AGAATVPLWDARLP
-699 AGGPRREPRPAAE
+699 SGGTRREPRPAVN

-718 PACVGTMFGPEFGY
+718 PACVGSMFGPEPGY
-732 PGVTAALLALCERAG
+732 PGVTAALLALCEAAR
-747 VEVVIPDGIADSCC
+747 VEVVIPDGIADTCC

-766 SKGMTAAHGQMRDR
+766 SKGMTTAHGQMRDR

-833 TVLPRLPDPPTR
+833 TVLPRLPQPSTR

-868 LAGTITDRAEVPAD
+868 LAGTIAETVAVPAD

-903 TATQAAHVRDAGA
+903 TATQGAQVREAGA

-922 NRTCEIGMTR
+922 NRTCEIGMTL
-932 AAGRPYVHVLEHL
+932 ATGRPYVHVLEHL
-945 AIAHNL
+945 AIAHAL
-951 FTNPHPHELDTVIDK
+951 VPAPLSIQPDK
-966 ELS
+966 EPS

>member
-1 MLFGAERYA
+1 
-10 AYADMEGAT
+10 MEATAAT
-19 SVHRRPTGTQ
+19 SVSTPRHGSGESMRSGLPRAPRREVA
-29 DRGPHFMIQGG
+29 QGSVSE
-40 LRQVLAR
+40 RLALSH

-52 LVTPREVVVASS
+52 RIMPADAVIARHTEQVARM
-64 LAEVSAL
+64 V
-71 LSAATEGGYGLT
+71 AAARGNGDPIT

-92 GQAQSGSVLVDTR
+92 GQAQAAGLLVDTR
-105 RGFRSVEVLDGG
+105 RHFRSVEVLDDG

-130 VNVRLAPFGFRLG
+130 VNARLAPYGFRLG

-148 EAAATVGG
+148 ESAATVGG

-166 CGTEFNSYRT
+166 CGTEFNTYRT
-176 LESVV
+176 LESLV
-181 VVLPSGSVI
+181 VVLPSGTVV
-190 DTGTGDADYQLR
+190 DTGSGDADYRLR
-202 LTEPALYE
+202 VAEPALYE

-219 RGNPE
+219 RGNPV
-224 SVRLIERLFGLKNT
+224 SVRLIERLFGMKNT

-244 AFVDFSY
+244 AFVDFTY

-256 AHLMVGSEGTLGF
+256 THLMVGSEGTLGF

-280 RPHVATGFLVFDSI
+280 RPQVATGFLVFDSI

-322 AQQDPVGGRALPGL
+322 TQQDPVGGRALPGL
-336 AVDRHAGLLVE
+336 TVDRHAGLLVE
-347 FQEFTEPELAERVEQ
+347 FQEFTEQELADRVER

-368 LLPLVLPAELTRVAA
+368 RLPVVLPAELTQVPG

-418 SALAGTCEELTGL
+418 PALAGTCQALTGL

-450 IHFLLNERFDRPES
+450 IHFLLNERFDRTES

-470 FTEDMVGLILGAGGT
+470 FTEDMVELVLGAGGT

-499 VRRQYGDELYD
+499 VRRQYGDELYE
-510 VMREVKA
+510 VMREIKA
-517 LVDPAGI
+517 LFDPAGI
-524 LNPEVI
+524 LNPGVI
-530 ISGDP
+530 ISDDP

-543 TTPTIEA
+543 TTPTVET

-560 CEPVCPSKDLTLTPR
+560 CEPVCPSRDLTLTPR

-588 QAGDLALVREL
+588 QAGDTETVRQIDATAEYALV
-599 DDAARYELID
+599 D

-638 APATLQQAWTT
+638 VPATQQRAWTA
-649 AARHWARTISVASRA
+649 AARHWARTTTTAARA

-673 LAAAGSRAGRQV
+673 MAAAGSRAARRV
-685 AGADTIPLWDSTLP
+685 AGDDAVPLWDAGLP
-699 AGGPRREPRPAAE
+699 AGGVRREPRRAVH

-718 PACVGTMFGPEFGY
+718 PACVGSMFGPEPGY
-732 PGVTAALLALCERAG
+732 PGVTAALLALCEAAR
-747 VEVVIPDGIADSCC
+747 VEVVIPDGIADTCC

-766 SKGMTAAHGQMRDR
+766 SKGMTTAHGQMRDR
-780 MEAWLWRATDRGRL
+780 MESWLWRATDHGRL

-800 SSCTEGLT
+800 ASCTEGLT
-808 GLLARV
+808 GLLDRV
-814 EAGYGRP
+814 EATYGRS

-833 TVLPRLPDPPTR
+833 TVLPRLPKPPTR

-868 LAGTITDRAEVPAD
+868 LAGTITERVEVPAD

-903 TATQAAHVRDAGA
+903 TATQAAQVCDLA
-916 AAHASA
+916 ATAQASA

-932 AAGRPYVHVLEHL
+932 ATGRPYAHVLEHL
-945 AIAHNL
+945 AITHALVPAPLSTEPDHA
-951 FTNPHPHELDTVIDK
+951 IDK
-966 ELS
+966 EMP